1 MKIDKKK
8 LGIVILNYNNFT
20 DTINLVESLCLQTNF
35 ESTCIVVVDNKSTD
49 NSFSKLKELENLN
62 SNIHV
67 IQSKSNLGYAK
78 GNNVGLNFLDKFN
91 IDYVA
96 IVNNDVIIEDKLL
109 FEKLISEFKEI
120 KNLGFIAPVEIDS
133 SGIINQYCAR
143 KKPSFFQEILNTF
156 LLYVYL
162 FGKKSS
168 YKING
173 KQSKVE
179 VDILSGAFIFTRFK
193 FFKNIGFFDPG
204 TFLFLE
210 ERIISEK
217 VSKLGLKQYV
227 LPKLNY
233 RHKTSESI
241 SKKFS
246 NIEQQ
251 KIYNKSLIYYTKNYS
266 NNGAIKSIV
275 LRVFLN
281 FKIFQFKIYNY
292 IKKR

>member
-1 MKIDKKK
+1 
-8 LGIVILNYNNFT
+8 
-20 DTINLVESLCLQTNF
+20 NF

-49 NSFSKLKELENLN
+49 NSFSKLKELESLN

-120 KNLGFIAPVEIDS
+120 KNLGFIAPLETDS

-143 KKPSFFQEILNTF
+143 KKPSFLQEILNTF
-156 LLYVYL
+156 LLYVY
-162 FGKKSS
+162 FFSKKSS

-241 SKKFS
+241 
-246 NIEQQ
+246 
-251 KIYNKSLIYYTKNYS
+251 NK
-266 NNGAIKSIV
+266 
-275 LRVFLN
+275 
-281 FKIFQFKIYNY
+281 
-292 IKKR
+292 